1 MLPTS
6 LENFQLKPFRATMSG
21 EMVSPD
27 QNLIKRFLAGESEA
41 VRTIDEWIM
50 KAAFS
55 YKIRLAHVWDDV
67 LQTVRLEI
75 TRLLQNGAFRGESS
89 LKTYLWRVVNST
101 CLTFIRKQL
110 KAETVE
116 IETIFEKA
124 DESSISPLDAV
135 LQKETESLA
144 MRVWAEMPSD
154 CRELWKMILKG
165 LSYDEMS
172 REKHI
177 NSGTLRVR
185 VLRCREKAVI
195 VRDKICQNSLR

>member
-1 MLPTS
+1 M
-6 LENFQLKPFRATMSG
+6 RR

-27 QNLIKRFLAGESEA
+27 QNLIAGFLKGESEA

-55 YKIRLAHVWDDV
+55 YKIRLAHVWEDV

-75 TRLLQNGAFRGESS
+75 TRLLQNGTFRGESS

-101 CLTFIRKQL
+101 CLTFIRKQI

-116 IETIFEKA
+116 IETVFEKE
-124 DESSISPLDAV
+124 DETAISPIDSV
-135 LQKETESLA
+135 LQKESESIA

-172 REKHI
+172 REKQI

-185 VLRCREKAVI
+185 VLRCREKAV
-195 VRDKICQNSLR
+195 VERNKILKKTSM